1 MLDRSCCALQQRA
14 CITRRHSASRGSLF
28 LGRAIPKSFV
38 LAGKSSRSIASSTSG
53 TGTLQLPGAADADGT
68 QIADIFQSALNA
80 LDLVSPSENYRD
92 FGDPHEDISVEQ
104 GQAAAQVGK
113 AVYEVGQ
120 HCKWS
125 CLSQLNSCFQN

>member
-1 MLDRSCCALQQRA
+1 MLDRSCCVLQQRA
-14 CITRRHSASRGSLF
+14 CIVRRSANRGSLF
-28 LGRAIPKSFV
+28 LGRVIPKSFA
-38 LAGKSSRSIASSTSG
+38 LAGKRSRSTASSTSG

-68 QIADIFQSALNA
+68 QITDIFQSALNA

-125 CLSQLNSCFQN
+125 CLSPVNGQPDR